1 MGKLLTR
8 GCKNYSSSLTYE
20 NLFTHF
26 GIGSLLLT
34 RSQYSECSVTRR
46 LLKFGLNPQK
56 PQSLI
61 KKKNPKIKP
70 GEFLHKLAPADA
82 ALLKKTILKQAAVLK

>member
-1 MGKLLTR
+1 MGKLLR
-8 GCKNYSSSLTYE
+8 GRKNYSSSLTYE

-56 PQSLI
+56 PESLI
-61 KKKNPKIKP
+61 KKKKTKT